1 MVDDPQQLSNAMSL
15 GTAVS
20 LALRPFQE
28 VILPEDFVVFDD
40 RKDDLIQGFSK
51 IFGNLP
57 RNSGM
62 LGPVLARLM
71 LIGSHARKFYDLCS
85 ICVVT
90 YIS

>member
-20 LALRPFQE
+20 FALRPFQE

-40 RKDDLIQGFSK
+40 RKDDLIQSFSK
-51 IFGNLP
+51 IFGTLLG
-57 RNSGM
+57 NSGM

-71 LIGSHARKFYDLCS
+71 LIGSHASKF
-85 ICVVT
+85 
-90 YIS
+90 